1 MKKITLGI
9 LLVVLSIACQKQ
21 VDYMPQ
27 INALNASIN
36 ALQKSRDSLATALA
50 LTNTNLNSTNA
61 NLNITNAN
69 ILLLTKSVDSIKTQ
83 LTLINTQISVL
94 TKDLTSSNANITLLA
109 SQIET
114 LNKQYAAL
122 VLKLNDINTEL
133 SLLNGVIVYYPF
145 NGNANDISSNGYNG
159 TVFGASLISDR
170 NNNANSAYSFT
181 KTSAN
186 YIALPLLTPI
196 NGATIASFSFWVKT
210 NSVSNSGTI
219 FGHWSNNN
227 GGVGVN
233 CGISIE
239 QQSTTTGIGIYNYS
253 GTGGIFSP
261 SISAN
266 KWHHVVINIDFSQS
280 LNASK
285 VVTYIDNSIQSLTF
299 EQFNNSI
306 GNATSTF
313 IGRRNSD
320 FGTYGV
326 YFDGAIDDFRIFNR
340 NLISSEISYLYNH

>member
-1 MKKITLGI
+1 MKKSIFLVG
-9 LLVVLSIACQKQ
+9 VVLIIGIFSCEKQ
-21 VDYMPQ
+21 IDYQPQ
-27 INALNASIN
+27 INILNSNIS
-36 ALQKSRDSLATALA
+36 ALQKSRDSLAAALA
-50 LTNTNLNSTNA
+50 QTNNNLNATNNNVA
-61 NLNITNAN
+61 ALSKSLDSIKVQLTSIGTQIATLNSQMASANAN
-69 ILLLTKSVDSIKTQ
+69 IATLTAQIAALNLQYIDLLAKYNAIILQ
-83 LTLINTQISVL
+83 LTQIN
-94 TKDLTSSNANITLLA
+94 
-109 SQIET
+109 
-114 LNKQYAAL
+114 LNTGL
-122 VLKLNDINTEL
+122 VA
-133 SLLNGVIVYYPF
+133 YYPF
-145 NGNANDISSNGYNG
+145 NGNANDFSSNGYNG

-181 KTSAN
+181 KTSEN

-196 NGATIASFSFWVKT
+196 NGATVASFSFWVKT

-253 GTGGIFSP
+253 GTGGIFTP
-261 SISAN
+261 SISVN

-280 LNASK
+280 SNASK
-285 VVTYIDNSIQSLTF
+285 VITFIDNSVQSLTF

-340 NLISSEISYLYNH
+340 NLTSSEISYLYNH